1 MKLFFI
7 FILHFSFISCETKL
21 RVGELIN
28 IDSVNEL
35 FIQKGYPEKNISIK
49 KSKIKNLIDDLNN
62 LKKIEGP
69 IKYAKQ
75 YKIILKYKNEDIDTI
90 FTNGEIFR
98 LKNDYYKSKHNLF
111 KKHNIN

>member
-1 MKLFFI
+1 MKLFYI
-7 FILHFSFISCETKL
+7 FILHFFFISCDTKIMD
-21 RVGELIN
+21 GELIN
-28 IDSVNEL
+28 FDSVNEL
-35 FIQKGYPEKNISIK
+35 FIKKGYPEKNVSID

-62 LKKIEGP
+62 LKKIDGP

-75 YKIILKYKNEDIDTI
+75 YKIILKYKNEDIDTV

-98 LKNDYYKSKHNLF
+98 FKNDYYKSKQNLF